1 MSLETINPATGEVLR
16 RYEAMSSG
24 QVADIIEQAA
34 IANEAWQQTTF
45 AERSALMRKAAEVL
59 LSRKEELAVLMCE
72 EMGKNLAGGE
82 AEIEKCALACE
93 YYALN
98 AEKFLQDEWVD
109 NSYSVSKVSYRPIG
123 VVLAVMPWNF
133 PFWQVFRFACPA
145 LMAGNGGVLKHASN
159 VCGSALAIEDIFL
172 QAGFPENAFRTL
184 LIANEQVSAVIEN
197 PHIKAVTLT
206 GSTGAGKAVGGKAG
220 AMIKKS
226 VLELGGSDPYVVLAD
241 ADIDKAVNVCVTSR
255 LLNAGQSCI
264 AAKRFIVDKSV
275 LGEFT
280 EKFVAAMQL
289 KKMGDPTDRSNDIGP
304 QARMDLR
311 DELHQQ
317 VLKSVEQGATLLLG
331 GEVPDMR
338 GAYYPPTVLTNVKP
352 GMPAYDEELF
362 GPVAAIIEA
371 ADEEDAIRI
380 ANDTEFGLGAAVFT
394 EDLARGEEIATTRI
408 KAGACFVNDFV
419 KSDPGLPF
427 GGIGGSGYG
436 RELSYFGLREFVN
449 VKTVC
454 VA

>member
-1 MSLETINPATGEVLR
+1 MKMETINPATGEVVR
-16 RYEAMSSG
+16 SYDAMSAE
-24 QVADIIEQAA
+24 QVADIIEKAA
-34 IANEAWQQTTF
+34 IANEAWQQTSF
-45 AERSALMRKAAEVL
+45 AERSALMLKAGEVL
-59 LSRKEELAVLMCE
+59 LSRKQELAALMCE

-82 AEIEKCALACE
+82 AEIEKCASACE

-98 AEKFLQDEWVD
+98 AEKFLQDEMVET
-109 NSYSVSKVSYRPIG
+109 SYSVSKVSYRPLG
-123 VVLAVMPWNF
+123 VVFAVMPWNF
-133 PFWQVFRFACPA
+133 PYWQVFRFACPA
-145 LMAGNGGVLKHASN
+145 LMAGNGGILKHASN
-159 VCGSALAIEDIFL
+159 VCGSALAIEEIFL

-184 LIANEQVSAVIEN
+184 LIGNEMVSDVIEN

-220 AMIKKS
+220 EMIKKS
-226 VLELGGSDPYVVLAD
+226 VLELGGSDPYVILAD
-241 ADIDKAVNVCVTSR
+241 ADIDKAVQVCVTSR

-275 LGEFT
+275 IGEFT
-280 EKFVAAMQL
+280 EKFVAAMKS
-289 KKMGDPTDRSNDIGP
+289 KKMGDPTDRSNEIGP

-311 DELHQQ
+311 DELHKQ
-317 VLKSVEQGATLLLG
+317 VLQSVEKGANLLLG
-331 GEVPDMR
+331 GEIPDMK

-352 GMPAYDEELF
+352 GMPAYEEELF

-371 ADEEDAIRI
+371 EDEEDAIRI
-380 ANDTEFGLGAAVFT
+380 ANDTEFGLGAGVFT
-394 EDLARGEEIATTRI
+394 EDLARGEEIATKRI

-419 KSDPGLPF
+419 KSDARLPF
-427 GGIGGSGYG
+427 GGIGESGYG
-436 RELSYFGLREFVN
+436 RELSHFGMHEFVN